1 MAHSNKQ
8 FIINLVIASLISL
21 ALVSFSMAPAYLFL
35 IKNNWLMITI
45 GFVIYALEAWGYIGF
60 IGIQH
65 ELGIT
70 KSRR

>member
-35 IKNNWLMITI
+35 IKNNWLRYVPRDFESNGLPDFNGRNI
-45 GFVIYALEAWGYIGF
+45 
-60 IGIQH
+60 
-65 ELGIT
+65 
-70 KSRR
+70 RRRNI

>member
-8 FIINLVIASLISL
+8 FTINLGIASLISL

-45 GFVIYALEAWGYIGF
+45 GFVIYALEAWGLYW
-60 IGIQH
+60 
-65 ELGIT
+65 L
-70 KSRR
+70 

>member
-45 GFVIYALEAWGYIGF
+45 GFVIYALEA
-60 IGIQH
+60 
-65 ELGIT
+65 
-70 KSRR
+70 